1 MPVNLDTKGLTCPL
15 PILKT
20 KKAMMRLDVDDI
32 LCVETTDPG
41 SVKDFEVFCQTKGHQ
56 LIEATQKDNI
66 FFFSIKKSS

>member
-1 MPVNLDTKGLTCPL
+1 
-15 PILKT
+15 
-20 KKAMMRLDVDDI
+20 MMRLDDDDI